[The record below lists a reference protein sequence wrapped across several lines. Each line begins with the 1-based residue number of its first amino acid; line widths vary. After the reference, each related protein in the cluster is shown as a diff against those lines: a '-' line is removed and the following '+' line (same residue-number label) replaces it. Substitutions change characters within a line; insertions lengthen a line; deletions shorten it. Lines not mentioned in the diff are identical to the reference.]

1 MAFAKDLEC
10 LREVI
15 KRVSRKLLGCGALA
29 GNPFN
34 IDREAISAELG
45 FEGLLWNSMADVADR
60 DFTTETLQWG
70 SILMQHISRWP
81 EDLIYSSRKFGF
93 ARLVDAYSTGS
104 SLMPQKNIQIAEGV
118 LATLDTQT
126 EEMKAALDPFMLA
139 TDVAYYI
146 VRKDVL
152 FREMNHISGRCI
164 VLSERTGITMN
175 DLSYEQLK
183 TVNERFEEDIAEIF
197 KYKRSV
203 EMRAA
208 KGGTSR

>member
-1 MAFAKDLEC
+1 MALAKDPER

-15 KRVSRKLLGCGALA
+15 KR
-29 GNPFN
+29 
-34 IDREAISAELG
+34 AISAELG
-45 FEGLLWNSMADVADR
+45 FDGLLWNSMADVADR
-60 DFTTETLQWG
+60 DFVTETLQWG
-70 SILMQHISRWP
+70 SILMQHISRCP
-81 EDLIYSSRKFGF
+81 EDLIYSSREFGF
-93 ARLVDAYSTGS
+93 ARLADAYSTGS
-104 SLMPQKNIQIAEGV
+104 STPTAWMTVSDSIQIAEGV

-152 FREMNHISGRCI
+152 FREMHHISGRCV

-183 TVNERFEEDIAEIF
+183 TVNERFEEDIAE
-197 KYKRSV
+197 YSNTRG
-203 EMRAA
+203 A
-208 KGGTSR
+208 SR

>member
-1 MAFAKDLEC
+1 MIERGLLKVEKECWSHWVLSYAMALAKDPER

-15 KRVSRKLLGCGALA
+15 KR
-29 GNPFN
+29 
-34 IDREAISAELG
+34 AISAELG
-45 FEGLLWNSMADVADR
+45 FDGLLWNSMADVADR
-60 DFTTETLQWG
+60 DFVTETLQWG
-70 SILMQHISRWP
+70 SILMQHISRCP
-81 EDLIYSSRKFGF
+81 EDLIYSSREFGF
-93 ARLVDAYSTGS
+93 ARLADAYSTGS
-104 SLMPQKNIQIAEGV
+104 SIQIAEGV

-152 FREMNHISGRCI
+152 FREMHHISGRCV

-183 TVNERFEEDIAEIF
+183 TVNERFEEDIAE
-197 KYKRSV
+197 YSNTRG
-203 EMRAA
+203 A
-208 KGGTSR
+208 SR

>member
-1 MAFAKDLEC
+1 MALAKDPER

-15 KRVSRKLLGCGALA
+15 KR
-29 GNPFN
+29 
-34 IDREAISAELG
+34 AISAELG
-45 FEGLLWNSMADVADR
+45 FDGLLWNSMADVADR
-60 DFTTETLQWG
+60 DFVTETLQWG
-70 SILMQHISRWP
+70 SILMQHISRCP
-81 EDLIYSSRKFGF
+81 EDLIYSSREFGF
-93 ARLVDAYSTGS
+93 ARLADAYSTGS
-104 SLMPQKNIQIAEGV
+104 SLMPQKNDSIQIAEGV

-152 FREMNHISGRCI
+152 FREMHHISGRCV

-183 TVNERFEEDIAEIF
+183 TVNERFEEDIAE
-197 KYKRSV
+197 YSNTRG
-203 EMRAA
+203 A
-208 KGGTSR
+208 SR